1 MLFLPICI
9 LDDECSC
16 SPFLA
21 RVTACSCSGI
31 GVWRTRPREC
41 PPNCRS
47 TSNRLTSPKH
57 TFTYSWRSRHNA
69 KPTMADQRRSA
80 PSSPQEPFRFMDL
93 PKALRL
99 EIWRIFC
106 PPITDDGRVI
116 LYFVVGL
123 FVPGAK
129 ISVQKTR
136 LLRETTETTRTL
148 LALHR
153 ETRRLVSRAL
163 PDVLIF
169 GARTDVNM
177 KRLARFR
184 ERIGLHVP
192 LEQQACR
199 ANIKGMVRF
208 RKERDAVHFIHD
220 YNGLP
225 DPTMYG
231 LHRSFVE
238 SVTIVT
244 INDITADCRAI
255 LFLARFKNLKRVIY
269 YQNMSDRFTRITTS
283 FNWEWF
289 ATKACVQE
297 LYFEDDGEM
306 TVRCFS
312 KPRVWPS
319 VKDIGIA
326 VSKEARQLVQL
337 ASTRGWEVVPI
348 ATFHGDKAVGEIHR
362 LLLEQYSVRA
372 AQKEGKNDVEGEEED
387 ESEEDESE
395 EEEEE
400 GKSEDE
406 EDEEDGS
413 EEEAGWETC
422 SSFDPN
428 EG

>member
-1 MLFLPICI
+1 
-9 LDDECSC
+9 
-16 SPFLA
+16 
-21 RVTACSCSGI
+21 
-31 GVWRTRPREC
+31 
-41 PPNCRS
+41 
-47 TSNRLTSPKH
+47 
-57 TFTYSWRSRHNA
+57 
-69 KPTMADQRRSA
+69 
-80 PSSPQEPFRFMDL
+80 
-93 PKALRL
+93 
-99 EIWRIFC
+99 
-106 PPITDDGRVI
+106 
-116 LYFVVGL
+116 
-123 FVPGAK
+123 
-129 ISVQKTR
+129 
-136 LLRETTETTRTL
+136 
-148 LALHR
+148 
-153 ETRRLVSRAL
+153 
-163 PDVLIF
+163 
-169 GARTDVNM
+169 
-177 KRLARFR
+177 
-184 ERIGLHVP
+184 
-192 LEQQACR
+192 
-199 ANIKGMVRF
+199 
-208 RKERDAVHFIHD
+208 
-220 YNGLP
+220 
-225 DPTMYG
+225 
-231 LHRSFVE
+231 
-238 SVTIVT
+238 
-244 INDITADCRAI
+244 
-255 LFLARFKNLKRVIY
+255 
-269 YQNMSDRFTRITTS
+269 MSDRFTRITTS

-297 LYFEDDGEM
+297 FYFEDDGEM